1 MNLILVGFMGSGK
14 TTVSTL
20 LGEALQQPVYDLDDE
35 VEKAACKPIP
45 QIFADDGEA
54 SFRDLE
60 HSALKEVVKRR
71 QGILA
76 TGGGTPVAERNQRLL
91 EHAQAPVILL
101 TASPAET
108 ARRLGDGEGRPLASK
123 LTPAELAD
131 LQDARRPA
139 YDRCADLTIRTDK
152 LSPTAVTKLIIAFL
166 RIHQDQSA

>member
-1 MNLILVGFMGSGK
+1 MNLTLVGFMGSGK

-71 QGILA
+71 QGIL
-76 TGGGTPVAERNQRLL
+76 
-91 EHAQAPVILL
+91 L

-152 LSPTAVTKLIIAFL
+152 LSPTAVAELIIAFL

>member
-54 SFRDLE
+54 GFRDLE

-76 TGGGTPVAERNQRLL
+76 TGGGGGGTPVAERNQRLL

-108 ARRLGDGEGRPLASK
+108 ARRVGDGEGRPLASK

-152 LSPTAVTKLIIAFL
+152 LSPTAVAELIIAFL
-166 RIHQDQSA
+166 RIHH

>member
-54 SFRDLE
+54 GFRDLE

-76 TGGGTPVAERNQRLL
+76 TGGGGGGTPVAERNQRLL
-91 EHAQAPVILL
+91 EH
-101 TASPAET
+101 
-108 ARRLGDGEGRPLASK
+108 
-123 LTPAELAD
+123 
-131 LQDARRPA
+131 ARRPA

-152 LSPTAVTKLIIAFL
+152 LSPTAVTELIIAFL

>member
-45 QIFADDGEA
+45 QIFANDGEA
-54 SFRDLE
+54 GFRDLE

-76 TGGGTPVAERNQRLL
+76 TGGGNVTNDCLNTP
-91 EHAQAPVILL
+91 
-101 TASPAET
+101 
-108 ARRLGDGEGRPLASK
+108 RP
-123 LTPAELAD
+123 
-131 LQDARRPA
+131 R
-139 YDRCADLTIRTDK
+139 
-152 LSPTAVTKLIIAFL
+152 
-166 RIHQDQSA
+166 